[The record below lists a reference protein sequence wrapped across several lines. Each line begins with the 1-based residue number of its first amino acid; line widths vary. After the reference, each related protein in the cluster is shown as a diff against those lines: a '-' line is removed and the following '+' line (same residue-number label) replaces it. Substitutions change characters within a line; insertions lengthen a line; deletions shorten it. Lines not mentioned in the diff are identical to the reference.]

1 MKYNVKIIFSFL
13 AAVIVSFCV
22 QADDVAGLMR
32 VESDTNGEVTV
43 EMPFTPFGDGT
54 IPTFLSGTFFGDG
67 GVGSDRLWR
76 IALQDG
82 ATTNAVYASGEWV
95 DPAEGLASAL
105 TASRGDM
112 LVLASGDGAPFGFWL
127 RGRVAPECSGRTH
140 RRQMIGLLG
149 GISQKVSGRYQ
160 HLV

>member
-1 MKYNVKIIFSFL
+1 MKQNVKITFSFL
-13 AAVIVSFCV
+13 AAVIGSFCV

-67 GVGSDRLWR
+67 
-76 IALQDG
+76 
-82 ATTNAVYASGEWV
+82 
-95 DPAEGLASAL
+95 
-105 TASRGDM
+105 
-112 LVLASGDGAPFGFWL
+112 APFGFWL